1 MNLTGPRGR
10 YETLPARDTS
20 FDDDQDELQS
30 VLTSNQIE
38 DSGGPSSSSSR
49 SLQQRTQRNSYADST
64 DDDDLYFD
72 DSHLHNDSYSDDSFS
87 DDNEKQTSSRGQVNG
102 RRPKVYSD
110 PPKLSK
116 CHRIFL
122 YIFSAFL
129 LVWVG
134 FALYLGITRLMTPEE
149 MADMR
154 PSFGFED
161 MFNSSFT
168 PRFQS
173 LAWMPY
179 GEDGVYSR
187 VNEHGDIILTSV
199 DGSEP
204 RVFLPGA
211 NVTNS
216 KGEKIPF
223 FSFQISPDEKYVLLG
238 SDRRKQWRH
247 SFNATYYIYNM
258 ETFELKTLLEGPGEP
273 LVEYV
278 IWSPVGHSLAYVQD
292 NNVYVYQDLA
302 HRRQITFDGAV
313 TIFNG
318 ITDWVYEEEVFGSPS
333 ALWWSPDGMSIAF
346 LRFDETKVPE
356 FHYSL
361 YMDGQLDAPAY
372 PRDIM
377 MKYPKAGFPN
387 PIVELHLFNLQSE
400 VTPSAVHPL
409 EVVDLSQVFDV
420 EDRIIAEVKWATEG
434 SDALLVKVQNR
445 VQNHEKLVLVN
456 PGSLTGKV
464 VREWNAGKD
473 DGGWIDMQQSIRYVA
488 PSKAVSA
495 GGYLDIGNNNG
506 YNHIALYTPINNP
519 NPKWL
524 TSGEWEVQ
532 TISAVNDNTGTI
544 YYISTE
550 KSGVE
555 RHLYSVSLASGERE
569 ALTDVTQTGYYT
581 ASFSTGAGYYLLS
594 YRGPDVP
601 WQKVKKAD
609 DAKFNTDLEENK
621 DLRAV
626 IEKIQ
631 VPTRRWSTVKLNGRD
646 CNYMEFLP
654 PGFKPEQKHPV
665 LFQVY
670 GGPGSQLVDTQFQ
683 LGFSAV
689 IAAAEKLRYVVVVV
703 DGRGT
708 GVQGRDFRIQVVN
721 QLGKYETEDQIA
733 AGQHWKTLS
742 YVDPERVAIWGWSYG
757 GFMASKITEAD
768 SGVFKAAMAV
778 APVTDFRFYDSVYT
792 ERYMNLPSTNAGY
805 DTTMVSNMTGFNN
818 SEFLLIHGTG
828 DDNVHV
834 QNSYVLMDRL
844 TLAGNHRYKSHFF
857 TDSDHGI
864 RTHNA
869 NHEIYWLL
877 AEFLWDTM
885 GGFVAPVR
893 HH

>member
-38 DSGGPSSSSSR
+38 DTGAPSSSR
-49 SLQQRTQRNSYADST
+49 SLQQRTQRNSYGDST
-64 DDDDLYFD
+64 DDDLYFD
-72 DSHLHNDSYSDDSFS
+72 DNHLHNDSYSDDSFS
-87 DDNEKQTSSRGQVNG
+87 DDNEKQTTSRRHVNG

-116 CHRIFL
+116 CHRLFG
-122 YIFSAFL
+122 YVFSAGL
-129 LVWVG
+129 IVWVS
-134 FALYLGITRLMTPEE
+134 FALYLGFSRLLTPEE

-161 MFNSSFT
+161 MFNSSFA

-179 GEDGVYSR
+179 GEDGVYSSM
-187 VNEHGDIILTSV
+187 NEQGDIVLTNV

-204 RVFLPGA
+204 KIFLPGA
-211 NVTNS
+211 NVTNA

-238 SDRRKQWRH
+238 ADRRK
-247 SFNATYYIYNM
+247 
-258 ETFELKTLLEGPGEP
+258 
-273 LVEYV
+273 
-278 IWSPVGHSLAYVQD
+278 
-292 NNVYVYQDLA
+292 
-302 HRRQITFDGAV
+302 
-313 TIFNG
+313 
-318 ITDWVYEEEVFGSPS
+318 
-333 ALWWSPDGMSIAF
+333 
-346 LRFDETKVPE
+346 
-356 FHYSL
+356 
-361 YMDGQLDAPAY
+361 
-372 PRDIM
+372 
-377 MKYPKAGFPN
+377 
-387 PIVELHLFNLQSE
+387 
-400 VTPSAVHPL
+400 
-409 EVVDLSQVFDV
+409 
-420 EDRIIAEVKWATEG
+420 
-434 SDALLVKVQNR
+434 
-445 VQNHEKLVLVN
+445 NHEKLVLVN
-456 PGSLTGKV
+456 PSTLAGKV
-464 VREWNAGKD
+464 VREWNAGKE

-532 TISAVNDNTGTI
+532 TISAVNDNIGTV

-555 RHLYSVSLASGERE
+555 RHLYSVSLDSGERE
-569 ALTDVTQTGYYT
+569 ALSDVTQTGYYDV
-581 ASFSTGAGYYLLS
+581 SFSTGTGYYLLS
-594 YRGPDVP
+594 YRGPEVP

-609 DAKFNTDLEENK
+609 DAKFNIDLEENN

-626 IEKIQ
+626 IEGTQ

-670 GGPGSQLVDTQFQ
+670 GGPNSQLVDTQFQ

-689 IAAAEKLRYVVVVV
+689 VAAAQKLRYVVVVV

-742 YVDPERVAIWGWSYG
+742 YVDPERLAIWGWSYG
-757 GFMASKITEAD
+757 GFMASKVTEAD

-778 APVTDFRFYDSVYT
+778 APVTDFRFYDAVYT
-792 ERYMNLPSTNAGY
+792 ERYMNQPTTNHAGY

-834 QNSYVLMDRL
+834 QNS
-844 TLAGNHRYKSHFF
+844 
-857 TDSDHGI
+857 
-864 RTHNA
+864 
-869 NHEIYWLL
+869 
-877 AEFLWDTM
+877 
-885 GGFVAPVR
+885 
-893 HH
+893 